1 MSDEQETHTVDKP
14 GSPSPLWFPSDRRS
28 AAKHFKSWDAF
39 LDERKGGDRPPN
51 IYNVAMDS
59 TARAGTEKLVVG
71 SKEKLAV
78 EVPWMTFVLGSGCLM
93 THDATFLE
101 GAPVD
106 LRARFEHDLKD
117 VAQRHPGLPLVD
129 SVTEFVELLA
139 RDRAGDSNGRVP
151 GSGDSA
157 SSHINIRAGLTPTE
171 YPSQVA
177 LAAALATR
185 LYTAALASGPH
196 VVGPAVREE
205 VHLDLASWWGASVSD
220 ELLRPLRR
228 LLATLSNKKVERPL
242 RSQQALRALATRML
256 GQLPDIDG
264 GGETPSGTVLRRHV
278 ELLTAFAWYFLTEG
292 TSVYPGWSDLLL
304 FQSFEDFEW
313 FENEADNANPRPRLK
328 DVISQD
334 GWVYDRIVAVTN
346 ASWESRTHSDGEPTI
361 REHFYDLV
369 ADFLHQ
375 QAHAIHD
382 QVMPDGYGAPPLPVC
397 FVSSFDLELEMAL
410 WQKNEPFIVVMPVF
424 ASSKRVPHSAS
435 PHWVWARVEPRSE
448 GPATEGEKAGSKTGR
463 TSRWRDAAHS
473 VLDLPATLVRPA
485 RWERLRGETPPGRWI
500 GLPIVVRLVGSPLMD
515 PPVAATQGS
524 ATQSDQ
530 IDHALL
536 LDEYTAIQQV
546 ALDFNR
552 QTDSGLPPWITHN
565 QGMSAPRFW
574 MLMGTQLA
582 DTGIR
587 LRLMAQLMA
596 ARLPSFGKRS
606 HDDRAAKT
614 PATVAEPELD
624 PQQRLGLLLNER
636 SGTNDRELFLWNDLD
651 VVDGT
656 HVNCMKALE
665 ELYDLL
671 REDFDGI
678 RNAKPAAV
686 LQAEAAES
694 GGSTS

>member
-1 MSDEQETHTVDKP
+1 MNDEQETSTVDTP
-14 GSPSPLWFPSDRRS
+14 GSRSPLWFPSERRS
-28 AAKHFKSWDAF
+28 EAKHFKSWQAF
-39 LDERKGGDRPPN
+39 LDERKGGDRPSN
-51 IYNVAMDS
+51 IYNVALAS
-59 TARAGTEKLVVG
+59 TSRAGTENLVVG

-93 THDATFLE
+93 TQDASFLE
-101 GAPVD
+101 RAPVN

-117 VAQRHPGLPLVD
+117 IAQRHQGLPLVD

-139 RDRAGDSNGRVP
+139 RDRAGDSNGP
-151 GSGDSA
+151 GRGPGDLT

-185 LYTAALASGPH
+185 LYAAALASGPH
-196 VVGPAVREE
+196 VIGPAVREE
-205 VHLDLASWWGASVSD
+205 VHLDLASWWGASISD

-228 LLATLSNKKVERPL
+228 LLSTLSNERVERPL

-264 GGETPSGTVLRRHV
+264 GETPSGMILRRHV

-292 TSVYPGWSDLLL
+292 TAVYPGWSDLLL
-304 FQSFEDFEW
+304 FQSFEDWEW

-334 GWVYDRIVAVTN
+334 GWVFERIVHVTN
-346 ASWESRTHSDGEPTI
+346 ASWESRLRTERTPTI

-375 QAHAIHD
+375 QAHAIRD
-382 QVMPDGYGAPPLPVC
+382 RVMPTGYGTPPLPVC

-410 WQKNEPFIVVMPVF
+410 WEKNEPFIIVMPVL
-424 ASSKRVPHSAS
+424 ASSERQPQSAS
-435 PHWVWARVEPRSE
+435 PHWVWARVEPRPEEPS
-448 GPATEGEKAGSKTGR
+448 TDGEKPQSKA
-463 TSRWRDAAHS
+463 RWRGAEHS
-473 VLDLPATLVRPA
+473 PLDLPAKLVRPA
-485 RWERLRGETPPGRWI
+485 GWVRLRGTTPPPRWR
-500 GLPIVVRLVGSPLMD
+500 GLPIVVRLTGSPLMD
-515 PPVAATQGS
+515 PPLADTLRPAI
-524 ATQSDQ
+524 QSDR

-546 ALDFNR
+546 ALDFSS
-552 QTDSGLPPWITHN
+552 QPDSGLPTWITHN
-565 QGMSAPRFW
+565 KATSAPRFW

-596 ARLPSFGKRS
+596 ARLPSSGDHSRGDS
-606 HDDRAAKT
+606 ALKT
-614 PATVAEPELD
+614 PAAVADSEPDLD

-656 HVNCMKALE
+656 HVKCMQDLIVLRDRLRRDFDAISGAE
-665 ELYDLL
+665 SAADLL
-671 REDFDGI
+671 
-678 RNAKPAAV
+678 
-686 LQAEAAES
+686 AEAAAS
-694 GGSTS
+694 GKRSS

>member
-1 MSDEQETHTVDKP
+1 MNDEQETSTVDTP
-14 GSPSPLWFPSDRRS
+14 GSRGPLWFPSERRS
-28 AAKHFKSWDAF
+28 EAKHFKSWQAF

-51 IYNVAMDS
+51 IYNVAIAS
-59 TARAGTEKLVVG
+59 TTRAGTEKLVVG

-93 THDATFLE
+93 THDAPFLE
-101 GAPVD
+101 RAPVD

-117 VAQRHPGLPLVD
+117 IAQRHPGLPLVD

-139 RDRAGDSNGRVP
+139 RDRAGDSNGWAP
-151 GSGDSA
+151 GAGDLA

-185 LYTAALASGPH
+185 LYAAALASGPH
-196 VVGPAVREE
+196 VIGPAVREE

-228 LLATLSNKKVERPL
+228 LLSTLSNEKVERPL

-264 GGETPSGTVLRRHV
+264 GGETPSGMILRRHV

-292 TSVYPGWSDLLL
+292 TAVYPGWSDLLL
-304 FQSFEDFEW
+304 FQSFEDWEW
-313 FENEADNANPRPRLK
+313 FETEADNANPRPRLK

-334 GWVYDRIVAVTN
+334 GWVYDRIVDVTN
-346 ASWESRTHSDGEPTI
+346 TSWKSRTHSDGESTV
-361 REHFYDLV
+361 REQFYDLV

-375 QAHAIHD
+375 QAHAIRD
-382 QVMPDGYGAPPLPVC
+382 QVMPDGYGTPPLPVC

-410 WQKNEPFIVVMPVF
+410 WQKKEPFIVVMPVF

-435 PHWVWARVEPRSE
+435 PYWVWARVEPGSE
-448 GPATEGEKAGSKTGR
+448 VPASENGKADSKTGR

-485 RWERLRGETPPGRWI
+485 RWERLRERTPLEPWI

-515 PPVAATQGS
+515 PPVAATHGS
-524 ATQSDQ
+524 AAQSEH

-546 ALDFNR
+546 ALDFNG

-565 QGMSAPRFW
+565 QGTSAPRFW

-596 ARLPSFGKRS
+596 ARLPSFGKRR
-606 HDDRAAKT
+606 HDDGAANT
-614 PATVAEPELD
+614 PALA
-624 PQQRLGLLLNER
+624 PQKRLGLLLNAR

-656 HVNCMKALE
+656 HVDCTEALK
-665 ELYDLL
+665 ELYRQLG
-671 REDFDGI
+671 EDFKGI
-678 RNAKPAAV
+678 GDAKPAPV
-686 LQAEAAES
+686 PQAETAES
-694 GGSTS
+694 GRSAS